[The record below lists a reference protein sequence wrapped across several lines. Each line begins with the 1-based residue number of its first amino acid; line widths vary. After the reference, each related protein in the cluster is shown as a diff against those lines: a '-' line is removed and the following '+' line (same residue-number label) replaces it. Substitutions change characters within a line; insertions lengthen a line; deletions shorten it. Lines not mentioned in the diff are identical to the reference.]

1 MVWWEKMLFRLAGK
15 MLEKKTKRKAH
26 NTSIVNEATFKD
38 LTRKN
43 RCHEDVGR
51 IGLISGRQPQAKARA
66 SPRISTRSPAL
77 VNDCNI
83 LSRPK
88 STACNSRSEREWR
101 RGEWKGTKNETWR
114 GRKFTLPLESIQRIF
129 LLHFCLLL
137 SAQWTRSAHGPQTT
151 CRTTT
156 FPVSRFRVYSALVCF
171 CFCSV
176 ADMQRHILL

>member
-1 MVWWEKMLFRLAGK
+1 MGEDAAQTGWENVG
-15 MLEKKTKRKAH
+15 KKTKRKAH

-77 VNDCNI
+77 ANDCNI
-83 LSRPK
+83 LSQPK
-88 STACNSRSEREWR
+88 STACNSRSERESEER
-101 RGEWKGTKNETWR
+101 RVKRDKE
-114 GRKFTLPLESIQRIF
+114 RKFTLPLESIQRIF

-156 FPVSRFRVYSALVCF
+156 FPVSSFLVHSALVCF